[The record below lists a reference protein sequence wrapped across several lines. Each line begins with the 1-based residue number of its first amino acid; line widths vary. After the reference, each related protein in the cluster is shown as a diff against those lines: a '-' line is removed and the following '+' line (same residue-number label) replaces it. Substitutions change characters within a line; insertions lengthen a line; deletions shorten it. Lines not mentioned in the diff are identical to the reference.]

1 MNAYKRAIK
10 DKFLKINKKEDI
22 VIYLPQNK
30 RRKLSNPEEKVQ
42 LEAYLKLIYEL
53 KYPPERIRVSE
64 KVKMGSSSREAD
76 IVVYKDKGCTDPL
89 IVVECKKRGISRKAF
104 VDATD
109 QGFSYAAVTQA
120 EYVWVTSGDKDAYY
134 EVWENAIRERKQNR
148 IRRLPLF
155 RNGKKASTWMGRL
168 IRSVKR
174 RPVLSDSILYGAVLF
189 FCVWGFS
196 KLAVEFHQDIYPFA
210 YQHLGKYGMDLQ
222 WIFNGIV
229 LLSTLFS
236 LVFGGIFMRTHQ
248 FFRLTTGKKRTSY
261 FLITLILFAPAWYMG
276 TTNTDPNWWQED
288 NLLIRQNKIFIYIWP
303 YLKSFG
309 VQILAIYGLLWLLG
323 RQKAS

>member
-1 MNAYKRAIK
+1 MNAYKRALK
-10 DKFLKINKKEDI
+10 DGFLKVNNREDTI
-22 VIYLPQNK
+22 TYFPQNK
-30 RRKLSNPEEKVQ
+30 KRKFSNPEEKVQ
-42 LEAYLKLIYEL
+42 MEAYLELIYEL

-64 KVKMGSSSREAD
+64 KVKIGSSTREAD

-89 IVVECKKRGISRKAF
+89 IVVECKKRGISRNAF
-104 VDATD
+104 KDATD
-109 QGFSYAAVTQA
+109 QAFSYAAVTQA
-120 EYVWVTSGDKDAYY
+120 EYIWVTSGDQDAYF

-155 RNGKKASTWMGRL
+155 KQGKKGTSWVARFFRYM
-168 IRSVKR
+168 KR
-174 RPVLSDSILYGAVLF
+174 RPVLSDSLLYAFVLF
-189 FCVWGFS
+189 LCVWGFS
-196 KLAVEFHQDIYPFA
+196 KLAVEFHSEIYSFA

-236 LVFGGIFMRTHQ
+236 LIFGAIFMRTHQ
-248 FFRLTTGKKRTSY
+248 FFRLKQGKRRTSY

-276 TTNTDPNWWQED
+276 TTNSDPNWWQEE
-288 NLLIRQNKIFIYIWP
+288 NLLTRQNQIFIYVWP

-309 VQILAIYGLLWLLG
+309 LQVLAIYGLLWLLG
-323 RQKAS
+323 RQGK